1 MSVLKLVCEYRC
13 KGDFAIRRRPGVL
26 VPHWEHDASVVSG
39 VLEVLSLCSSR
50 KSLPPHRQSGMLA
63 TLKGNV
69 GERFF
74 GPNLLP
80 SPALLCTTFYRCSD
94 IQHVD
99 GEILAEI
106 ARKLNLLNI
115 CVNIS

>member
-1 MSVLKLVCEYRC
+1 MPLWSLESWKWLCLAALDR
-13 KGDFAIRRRPGVL
+13 
-26 VPHWEHDASVVSG
+26 AS
-39 VLEVLSLCSSR
+39 
-50 KSLPPHRQSGMLA
+50 PHRQSGMLA

-94 IQHVD
+94 IQLVD